1 MDYIFIEKENYF
13 KLYDGRNR
21 LMLVTPLISS
31 IREKLS
37 ELLDRDVEFVNSG
50 MSDSKRRFYEGYRI
64 ELVKI

>member
-1 MDYIFIEKENYF
+1 MEKENYY

-37 ELLDRDVEFVNSG
+37 ELLDRDVEFVNAG
-50 MSDSKRRFYEGYRI
+50 MSDCKRRFYEGYRI
-64 ELVKI
+64 EAIKI